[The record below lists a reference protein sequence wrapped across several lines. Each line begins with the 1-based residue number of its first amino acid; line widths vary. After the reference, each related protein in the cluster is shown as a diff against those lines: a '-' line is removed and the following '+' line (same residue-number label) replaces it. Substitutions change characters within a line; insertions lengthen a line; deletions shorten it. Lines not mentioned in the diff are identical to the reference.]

1 MVWGERDIVP
11 FIFPSYSLLFA
22 FQELCFQQ
30 SYQNNHNYL
39 IILWN
44 INIKNELK
52 DIIDK
57 ENKKKPLSDQK
68 ICDILNLKGI
78 NISRRTVAKYRE
90 ELNIPGSS
98 IRKEI

>member
-1 MVWGERDIVP
+1 
-11 FIFPSYSLLFA
+11 
-22 FQELCFQQ
+22 
-30 SYQNNHNYL
+30 
-39 IILWN
+39 
-44 INIKNELK
+44 
-52 DIIDK
+52 
-57 ENKKKPLSDQK
+57 DQK